1 MANVAADCAIRVR
14 GLEKSYGDIPVLWG
28 LDLEVD
34 WGELMVLLG
43 ANGVGKSTLLRIL
56 STQARP
62 DAGYA
67 EIAGLDVRR
76 RASAVRRQVGVL
88 AHNNFLYD
96 DLTCVENLTY
106 YARLYGLSDPRERA
120 LLTLSRLGLSN
131 RADQRTRTLSHGLQ
145 KRVAIARAVLHQPRV
160 LLMDEPDSGLDAASV
175 AGLRDTL
182 KEWTAAGGAVLMT
195 THNSRVASDWADR
208 VGVLANGKVSFARF
222 DQPSV
227 LPESWAETPAS
238 SAAQR

>member
-1 MANVAADCAIRVR
+1 MANVAADCAIRVK

-43 ANGVGKSTLLRIL
+43 ANGAGKSTLLRIL

-96 DLTCVENLTY
+96 DLTCAENLTY

-160 LLMDEPDSGLDAASV
+160 LLMDEPDSGLDADSV
-175 AGLRDTL
+175 AGLRDTF

-208 VGVLANGKVSFARF
+208 VGVLANGKVSFTRF
-222 DQPSV
+222 YQPSV
-227 LPESWAETPAS
+227 LPESWEETPAFP
-238 SAAQR
+238 AAQR